1 MTLNVFFTN
10 SFDSQKFTT
19 NDIVMMVLAWILDNT
34 FIDKLKYDRQIH
46 LPLAEFSKLNLKNLS
61 PKLGEKFALFI
72 NWTHGLKRGMVYF
85 FRKSRVETASQN
97 NYLHTVYKHET
108 LIYSI

>member
-72 NWTHGLKRGMVYF
+72 NWTHGLKG
-85 FRKSRVETASQN
+85 AW
-97 NYLHTVYKHET
+97 
-108 LIYSI
+108 SISLESLVLKPPAKITTCIPYISMKL